1 MHIELPFVD
10 CTDLIGD
17 RSRLLEH
24 SHQNGY
30 LFFPRTT
37 PCRTRCLNYV
47 NRCSVWQINMNSLN
61 QAPISMPLSVEKGSS
76 SVSRIDPRLSG
87 VSTLTFRNSDF
98 FTPFPITRHIV
109 QILETLFGN
118 SVLIHPRHICHV
130 IFPGEHQYT
139 TPPHQDFHPVRGAQ
153 DTWTVWTPLGDCD
166 AELGGLAIARG
177 SNRRGFLQDNDVRS
191 WKLIEESTEW
201 AWNPFKCGDVLMFHS
216 LTIHR
221 GRDNM
226 TEDRIRLAT
235 SARYQSV
242 SEPVDE
248 DALTVHLGCAKWEEV
263 YSDWKTERL
272 TLKYYW
278 NAIDMDVQP
287 AYHRRRTKSASFK
300 SLGEKN
306 AKRKSRIICS

>member
-17 RSRLLEH
+17 RDRLLAH

-30 LFFPRTT
+30 LFFPGLLPTEPVLELRQQVLRVADQHELLEPGTHLDAAI
-37 PCRTRCLNYV
+37 RR
-47 NRCSVWQINMNSLN
+47 
-61 QAPISMPLSVEKGSS
+61 KGVFICEQDRSETFI
-76 SVSRIDPRLSG
+76 RFYIDVQKLRLFHA
-87 VSTLTFRNSDF
+87 L
-98 FTPFPITRHIV
+98 PHHEHIV
-109 QILETLFGN
+109 RVLEVLFGD

-166 AELGGLAIARG
+166 TELGGLAIARG
-177 SNRRGFLQDNDVRS
+177 SNRRGFLTDNDVRS
-191 WKLIEESTEW
+191 WKLLEDSTEW
-201 AWNPFKCGDVLMFHS
+201 AWNPFKSGDVLMFHS

-226 TEDRIRLAT
+226 TKDRIRLAT

-248 DALTVHLGCAKWEEV
+248 DALTVHLGFAKWEEI
-263 YSDWKTERL
+263 YSDWETDDP
-272 TLKYYW
+272 LKYYW
-278 NAIDMDVQP
+278 NAINMDVQP
-287 AYHRRRTKSASFK
+287 AYHRRRTKSID
-300 SLGEKN
+300 E
-306 AKRKSRIICS
+306 

>member
-1 MHIELPFVD
+1 MHTELPFVD
-10 CTDLIGD
+10 CTDFIGD
-17 RSRLLEH
+17 RSRLLDH

-30 LFFPRTT
+30 LFFRGLLPVEPVLELRQQVLRVADQHELLEPGT
-37 PCRTRCLNYV
+37 PLDAAIRR
-47 NRCSVWQINMNSLN
+47 
-61 QAPISMPLSVEKGSS
+61 KGVFICEQDRSETFW
-76 SVSRIDPRLSG
+76 RFYIDVQKLRLFHA
-87 VSTLTFRNSDF
+87 L
-98 FTPFPITRHIV
+98 PHHEHIV
-109 QILETLFGN
+109 RVLETLFGN

-166 AELGGLAIARG
+166 AELGGLAMARG

-191 WKLIEESTEW
+191 WKLLEESTEW

-226 TEDRIRLAT
+226 TKDRIRLAT

-263 YSDWKTERL
+263 YSDWKTNDP
-272 TLKYYW
+272 LKYYW
-278 NAIDMDVQP
+278 NAINMDVQP
-287 AYHRRRTKSASFK
+287 AYHRRRTKS
-300 SLGEKN
+300 EN
-306 AKRKSRIICS
+306 R

>member
-1 MHIELPFVD
+1 MHAESPFID
-10 CTDLIGD
+10 CTDLISD

-24 SHQNGY
+24 GRQNGY
-30 LFFPRTT
+30 LFFPGLLPTEPVLELRRQVLHVAEQHELLEPDTH
-37 PCRTRCLNYV
+37 PDAGIRR
-47 NRCSVWQINMNSLN
+47 
-61 QAPISMPLSVEKGSS
+61 KGVFICEQDGSE
-76 SVSRIDPRLSG
+76 
-87 VSTLTFRNSDF
+87 TFRRFYIDVQKLRLF
-98 FTPFPITRHIV
+98 HALPHHERIV
-109 QILETLFGN
+109 RVLEVLFGEP
-118 SVLIHPRHICHV
+118 VFIHPRHICHA

-177 SNRRGFLQDNDVRS
+177 SNRRGFLKDNDVRS
-191 WKLIEESTEW
+191 WKLLEDSTEW
-201 AWNPFKCGDVLMFHS
+201 VWHPFRCGDVVMFHS

-248 DALTVHLGCAKWEEV
+248 AALSVHLGCAKWEEV
-263 YSDWKTERL
+263 YSEWETDDP
-272 TLKYYW
+272 LKYYW

-287 AYHRRRTKSASFK
+287 AFHRRR
-300 SLGEKN
+300 
-306 AKRKSRIICS
+306 AKPADG